1 MQSTFVLRVVSDVLR
16 VRVARITC
24 IPACFACISNTGTD
38 HFIMRTVDAR
48 MGASVVMQNQIKQHV
63 ILPISPFSPLL
74 SSPQSAYMLKSP
86 CTQPHSLQ
94 TLLHSKMKPIHLPV
108 QRQHYESPPHPLL
121 KGSTLIP
128 PTMVQNKPSKMR

>member
-1 MQSTFVLRVVSDVLR
+1 MQPAFVLRVVSDVLR

-24 IPACFACISNTGTD
+24 PPACFACISNTGTD

-48 MGASVVMQNQIKQHV
+48 MGASVVMQQLHQTRCRFAYFA
-63 ILPISPFSPLL
+63 LSPLL